1 VNLAEVPNAGGGGV
15 RSLTADGIARQ
26 VGGVLVGDPGA
37 RVTGVAPLDRAGE
50 DHVSFLAAARYAP
63 LLETSRAGVVLVAP
77 ELAHA
82 PGRVRARIVVPKPH
96 EALLALL
103 PLLFDPPV
111 PERGIHPTAHIGRG
125 AQLGRDVTVGPLAV
139 IGDGARLADRAWV
152 EAHAVVGAGVVV
164 GADSH
169 VYPHVTLYSGTQLGE
184 RVIVHAGARLGND
197 GFGYVFRDGAHRKLP
212 HVGRCVIEDD
222 VEIGA
227 NTTIDRGSIDDT
239 VIGAGTKIDNLVHVA
254 HNVRIGR
261 LCLVMAQVGIA
272 GSARVEDG
280 AILAGQVGLQGHIT
294 VGARARIGGQAGVLG
309 DVPRGETWSGYPA
322 RPHREAL
329 RSQAALFKLPRLIRE
344 LERLVEERTTSRAAR
359 ARDGDHGAPRAPGA
373 VGPPGPSDGEP
384 A

>member
-1 VNLAEVPNAGGGGV
+1 V

-111 PERGIHPTAHIGRG
+111 PERGIHPTAHIGLG

-139 IGDGARLADRAWV
+139 IGNGARLADRAWV
-152 EAHAVVGAGVVV
+152 EAHAVVGADVVV

-169 VYPHVTLYSGTQLGE
+169 VYPHVTLYPGTQLGE

-329 RSQAALFKLPRLIRE
+329 RSQAALFKLPGLIRE